1 MIKYEDYRSDKN
13 FNIDTLPYEEIFD
26 GFKDVIN
33 EIKKRD
39 NIDGFKFW
47 PVELRKDRCECQM
60 AYGADKDLYPKIKLD
75 MYEYLLIVTT
85 FEVKLLVFDNGLKE
99 IKSEDLD
106 NALIKFMCNRF
117 PNSDYLAKREKYF
130 EDAET
135 MKLF

>member
-1 MIKYEDYRSDKN
+1 
-13 FNIDTLPYEEIFD
+13 
-26 GFKDVIN
+26 
-33 EIKKRD
+33 
-39 NIDGFKFW
+39 
-47 PVELRKDRCECQM
+47 M

-85 FEVKLLVFDNGLKE
+85 FEVKPLVFDNGLKE